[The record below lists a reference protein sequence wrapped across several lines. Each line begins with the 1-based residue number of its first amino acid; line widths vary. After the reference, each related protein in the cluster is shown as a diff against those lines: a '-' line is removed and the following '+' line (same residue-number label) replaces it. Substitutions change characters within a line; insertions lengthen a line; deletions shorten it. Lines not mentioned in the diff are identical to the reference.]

1 MLLPKRFHPSSP
13 VAYPLHGIN
22 QEHSDPG
29 ENIWLALPRRFSGSN
44 IGRHLR
50 PNVNPLCE
58 EKMLRL
64 GRTVTVL
71 IVSLSW
77 LQPAG
82 AQTNTATHVSATDV
96 TATLKQGETRLA
108 EPNRTISDLVIRHSD
123 VGEGNLGVSVVQR
136 TSRRA
141 GGELTGIAH
150 VELDEIYYVVS
161 GSGTLVTGGMLD
173 DKQVSH
179 SDLLGPMERGRM
191 RGGDSRLM
199 NPGDIAIIPKGVS
212 HAWSEIT
219 TDTID
224 YLVFRNDPAKV
235 MQLK

>member
-1 MLLPKRFHPSSP
+1 
-13 VAYPLHGIN
+13 
-22 QEHSDPG
+22 
-29 ENIWLALPRRFSGSN
+29 
-44 IGRHLR
+44 
-50 PNVNPLCE
+50 
-58 EKMLRL
+58 MLRL
-64 GRTVTVL
+64 GLTVTVF

-77 LQPAG
+77 LQPAE
-82 AQTNTATHVSATDV
+82 AQTNTATHVSAADV

-136 TSRRA
+136 TARLA

-219 TDTID
+219 TDRID
-224 YLVFRNDPAKV
+224 YLVFRNDPEKV
-235 MQLK
+235 MQVK

>member
-1 MLLPKRFHPSSP
+1 
-13 VAYPLHGIN
+13 
-22 QEHSDPG
+22 
-29 ENIWLALPRRFSGSN
+29 
-44 IGRHLR
+44 
-50 PNVNPLCE
+50 
-58 EKMLRL
+58 MLRL
-64 GRTVTVL
+64 GLTVTVF

-82 AQTNTATHVSATDV
+82 AQTTTATHVSAADV
-96 TATLKQGETRLA
+96 TATLKQGETRLT

-136 TSRRA
+136 TSRLA

-191 RGGDSRLM
+191 RGGESRLM
-199 NPGDIAIIPKGVS
+199 NPGDIAIIPKGVA
-212 HAWSEIT
+212 HTWSEIT
-219 TDTID
+219 TDRID
-224 YLVFRNDPAKV
+224 YLVFRNDPEKV
-235 MQLK
+235 MQVK